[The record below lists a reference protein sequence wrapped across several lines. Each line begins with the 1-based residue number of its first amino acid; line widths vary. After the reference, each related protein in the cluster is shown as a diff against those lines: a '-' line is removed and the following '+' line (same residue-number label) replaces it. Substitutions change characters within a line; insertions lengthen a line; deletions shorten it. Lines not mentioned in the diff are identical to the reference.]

1 MLDYLLDAF
10 SGPGKAFMYAITAI
24 LALGLAILIERTYF
38 LLFRGK
44 ARSAEA
50 IAAIR
55 AGEPETAANLA
66 GPIVGSVVR
75 TGLQEEKADHAWD
88 AMAVEAIQVEEQ
100 IKKRI
105 PYLSAAANIAT
116 MLGLLGTVYGLI
128 VAFQA
133 LGDTA
138 NTNAESLSD
147 GIAAAMSTTA
157 FGLCVAIPCMTAHAW
172 LEARAEALLSG
183 MEALAAELSLQKK
196 RNEKAD

>member
-1 MLDYLLDAF
+1 VLDYLLDAF
-10 SGPGKAFMYAITAI
+10 SGPGQAFMYAITAI
-24 LALGLAILIERTYF
+24 LALGLAILIERSYF

-44 ARSAEA
+44 AQTADA
-50 IAAIR
+50 IASIR
-55 AGEPETAANLA
+55 AGDMENAATLA
-66 GPIVGSVVR
+66 GPIVGPVLK
-75 TGLQEEKADHAWD
+75 TGLQEANAEHAWD
-88 AMAVEAIQVEEQ
+88 AMAAEAIQAETH

-105 PYLSAAANIAT
+105 PYLSAAANIST

-138 NTNAESLSD
+138 NTNAASLSE

-157 FGLCVAIPCMTAHAW
+157 FGLCVAIPCMAAHAW
-172 LEARAEALLSG
+172 LEARADALLSG

-196 RNEKAD
+196 RNEKEA

>member
-1 MLDYLLDAF
+1 VLDYLLDAF
-10 SGPGKAFMYAITAI
+10 SGPGQAFMYAITAV
-24 LALGLAILIERTYF
+24 LALGLAILIERMYF

-44 ARSAEA
+44 ARSTQA
-50 IAAIR
+50 ITAIR
-55 AGEPETAANLA
+55 AGEFEKAADMA
-66 GPIVGSVVR
+66 GPIIGSVIQ
-75 TGLQEEKADHAWD
+75 TGLREEKADNAWD
-88 AMAVEAIQVEEQ
+88 AMAAQAIQAEDQ

-138 NTNAESLSD
+138 NTDAESLSD

-157 FGLCVAIPCMTAHAW
+157 FGLCVAIPCMAAHAW

-183 MEALAAELSLQKK
+183 MEAIAAELSLQKK
-196 RNEKAD
+196 RNQKAD

>member
-10 SGPGKAFMYAITAI
+10 SGPGQAFMYAITAI
-24 LALGLAILIERTYF
+24 LALGLAILIERSYF

-44 ARSAEA
+44 AQTADA
-50 IAAIR
+50 IASIR
-55 AGEPETAANLA
+55 TGDMENAATLA
-66 GPIVGSVVR
+66 GPIVGPVIK
-75 TGLQEEKADHAWD
+75 TGLQEANAEHAWD
-88 AMAVEAIQVEEQ
+88 AMAAEAIQAEAH

-105 PYLSAAANIAT
+105 PYLSAAANIST

-138 NTNAESLSD
+138 NTNAASLSE

-157 FGLCVAIPCMTAHAW
+157 FGLCVAIPCMAAHAW
-172 LEARAEALLSG
+172 LEARADALLSG

-196 RNEKAD
+196 RNEKEA